1 MNNKSFG
8 FLPFLVLIVSATMLT
23 ASNSGSI
30 KYMIPLQQ
38 QLSVQT
44 SAVYDITSTSAM
56 SGYVITGSL
65 VPNAK
70 RGICLSGKPAPTI
83 TNTIFAADKGMGTAF
98 NVSMTGLRPGT
109 KCYIKAYVTTS
120 TGTIYGNEVSF
131 TTAAAK
137 K

>member
-1 MNNKSFG
+1 MKNKSFG
-8 FLPFLVLIVSATMLT
+8 FLTFIVFIVSVTILT
-23 ASNSGSI
+23 ASNSGSR
-30 KYMIPLQQ
+30 KYMIPPQQ

-44 SAVYDITSTSAM
+44 SAVHDITSTSAM
-56 SGYVITGSL
+56 SGYVISGSV

-83 TNTIFAADKGMGTAF
+83 TNTIFAADKGTGPAF

-109 KCYIKAYVTTS
+109 KCYIRAFVTTS